1 MPIKGLSQ
9 EQFQQL
15 VIHCAELPFIQT
27 DHWEADYIV
36 DVMQTVLDFQM
47 QVGTVETSLN
57 YFRSAVQ
64 KQHQIYTH
72 EQLVALL
79 SRYPDTKEGNL
90 AASQLLWN
98 NKHWVR
104 LELLHQVNA

>member
-64 KQHQIYTH
+64 KQHCLLYTSPSPRDRTRTRMPSS
-72 EQLVALL
+72 A
-79 SRYPDTKEGNL
+79 
-90 AASQLLWN
+90 
-98 NKHWVR
+98 
-104 LELLHQVNA
+104 

>member
-47 QVGTVETSLN
+47 QVGTVETSLTSREPAARN
-57 YFRSAVQ
+57 QREAPPPSRWAGC
-64 KQHQIYTH
+64 
-72 EQLVALL
+72 L
-79 SRYPDTKEGNL
+79 SPRPGSK
-90 AASQLLWN
+90 
-98 NKHWVR
+98 
-104 LELLHQVNA
+104 